1 MLTVFFALLLAL
13 SVSAADAPRF
23 DVPVPPP
30 VDAKAAIVLDMANGD
45 VLFEYDADVIIP
57 PASLTKIMS
66 MMVALDAVQAGK
78 VSLDQRIEILW
89 DDVNLPY
96 RSSLMYLR
104 EGMQVPFDQLLRG
117 MAVVS
122 GNDAAR
128 TVARVVAG
136 SSDRFVEMM
145 NDEAGRLGLVK
156 THFVEPSGLSELNT
170 STAREIALLARYYML
185 RYPESLERYHSRT
198 SMEFPTA
205 DVVAPGDSMPRNRIV
220 LRSTNDLL
228 FSYDGCDGLKTGFID
243 ESGYNLVATAERNG
257 TRIISVTMGG
267 VGGVRGREKSGAT
280 LLDWSFSNWKTVKPD
295 IPIMPAVRSWGGATE
310 TVQLELDGSNTF
322 TVPRQLAG
330 SIVARLEIEA
340 LVKAPVLKGQKLGR
354 IVYTSGDRIVRRM
367 DLVSSGDVPLGN
379 IFIRMRDAVILFFKQ
394 LFQKN

>member
-1 MLTVFFALLLAL
+1 MLTLLFTLLLTLTA
-13 SVSAADAPRF
+13 SAADVPRF

-66 MMVALDAVQAGK
+66 MMVALDAVDAGK
-78 VSLDQRIEILW
+78 VSLDQRVEILW
-89 DDVNLPY
+89 EDVNLPY

-136 SSDRFVEMM
+136 SSDGFVELM
-145 NDEAGRLGLVK
+145 NAEARRLCLLN

-170 STAREIALLARYYML
+170 TTAREMAHLARTYML
-185 RYPESLERYHSRT
+185 RHPDSLERYHSRT
-198 SMEFPTA
+198 TLEFPTA
-205 DVVAPGDSMPRNRIV
+205 DVLAPGDSMPARRIV

-243 ESGYNLVATAERNG
+243 ESGYNLVATAIRDG
-257 TRIISVTMGG
+257 TRVISVTLGG
-267 VGGVRGREKSGAT
+267 IGGVRGREKSGAA
-280 LLDWSFSNWKTVKPD
+280 LLDWSFSNWRTVQPEVPLVPS
-295 IPIMPAVRSWGGATE
+295 IRSWGGASE
-310 TVQLELDGSNTF
+310 SVQPVLSGSTTF
-322 TVPRQLAG
+322 TVPRQLAA
-330 SIVARLEIEA
+330 SIIARLEMEPE
-340 LVKAPVLKGQKLGR
+340 VMAPVANGQKLGR
-354 IVYTSGDRIVRRM
+354 IVYTAGDRIVRRM
-367 DLVSSGDVPLGN
+367 DLVAPAEVPLGN
-379 IFIRMRDAVILFFKQ
+379 IFIRMRDAVILFFRN
-394 LFQKN
+394 LFRKA